1 MRTPVKNQLCF
12 AATVLVLGSV
22 APFFVDSMVWM
33 TTLNIFFYY
42 AILTIS
48 YNIVLGYTGLFSFCH
63 VSFGAIGGYVSAV
76 LAARYGL
83 SPFLTML
90 VGAAGAALCGL
101 AIGLVIL
108 RVRGFYLCLV
118 TWAFGMVVENVLRNE
133 YQITGGTGGF
143 LAPGF
148 FEGAHSAVYSYFVG
162 LLLLLLMFLVS
173 MAVYHSR
180 WGLNLFSVRD
190 DIDAAETMGIDTR
203 FWKVFGFTF
212 GSAWAGL
219 AGAFYA
225 HFFSLIDPTVA
236 GLDEQGKVCL
246 MLILGGL
253 GTVIGPVLGAFFVVI
268 VSELIRGWVAETNL
282 LLFAIAMIVTVR
294 FARGGFMDVLR
305 MAAPWVRA
313 LSPVRKSTGSDL
325 PPRPSTTNLQSK

>member
-1 MRTPVKNQLCF
+1 MF
-12 AATVLVLGSV
+12 
-22 APFFVDSMVWM
+22 
-33 TTLNIFFYY
+33 
-42 AILTIS
+42 
-48 YNIVLGYTGLFSFCH
+48 
-63 VSFGAIGGYVSAV
+63 
-76 LAARYGL
+76 
-83 SPFLTML
+83 

-143 LAPGF
+143 LSPVF
-148 FEGAHSAVYSYFVG
+148 FVGPYSAVLTYFVG
-162 LLLLLLMFLVS
+162 LLLLLIMFLVS

-190 DIDAAETMGIDTR
+190 DIDAAETMGVNTR

-236 GLDEQGKVCL
+236 GLDEQGKICL

-253 GTVIGPVLGAFFVVI
+253 GSVIGPVLGAFFVVI

-282 LLFAIAMIVTVR
+282 LLFAIAMIIAVR
-294 FARGGFMDVLR
+294 FARGGLMDVIR
-305 MAAPWVRA
+305 MAAPWISA
-313 LSPVRKSTGSDL
+313 LSPVRKFAVSNL
-325 PPRPSTTNLQSK
+325 PPKPSATDLQIK

>member
-1 MRTPVKNQLCF
+1 MPPSSNRQLIF
-12 AATVLVLGSV
+12 AGVLLIFGLI
-22 APFFVDSMVWM
+22 APLFVDSLVWM

-42 AILTIS
+42 AMLTIS

-76 LAARYGL
+76 LASKTGL
-83 SPFLTML
+83 SPFATMW
-90 VGAAGAALCGL
+90 VGAAAAALCGII
-101 AIGLVIL
+101 IGLIIL

-143 LAPGF
+143 NSPSF
-148 FEGAHSAVYSYFVG
+148 FMGPHSALYSYFVG
-162 LLLLLLMFLVS
+162 LVLFLAMYLVS
-173 MAVYHSR
+173 IAVYHSR

-190 DIDAAETMGIDTR
+190 DIDVAETMGINSR
-203 FWKVFGFTF
+203 FWKVFGFVF

-219 AGAFYA
+219 AGAYYA
-225 HFFSLIDPTVA
+225 HFFSLIDPTIA
-236 GLDEQGKVCL
+236 ALDEQGKICL

-268 VSELIRGWVAETNL
+268 ISELIRGWVAETNL
-282 LLFAIAMIVTVR
+282 LLFSLAMIVTVR
-294 FARGGFMDVLR
+294 FARGGFIDVLQL
-305 MAAPWVRA
+305 AAPWVKA
-313 LSPVRKSTGSDL
+313 IGLRKSNGRSA
-325 PPRPSTTNLQSK
+325 PSGNTPNG

>member
-1 MRTPVKNQLCF
+1 MPPSSKRQLIF
-12 AATVLVLGSV
+12 AGVLLIFGLI
-22 APFFVDSMVWM
+22 APFFVDSLVWM

-42 AILTIS
+42 AMLTIS

-76 LAARYGL
+76 LASKAGL
-83 SPFLTML
+83 SPFATMW
-90 VGAAGAALCGL
+90 VGAAAAAFSGAL
-101 AIGLVIL
+101 IGLIIL

-118 TWAFGMVVENVLRNE
+118 TWAFAMVVENILRNE

-143 LAPGF
+143 NSPTF
-148 FEGAHSAVYSYFVG
+148 FDGSNSAFYSYFVG
-162 LLLLLLMFLVS
+162 LALFLAMYLVS
-173 MAVYHSR
+173 IAVYHSR

-190 DIDAAETMGIDTR
+190 DIDAAETMGIHTR
-203 FWKVFGFTF
+203 FWKVFGFAF

-219 AGAFYA
+219 AGAYYA

-236 GLDEQGKVCL
+236 ALDEQGKICL

-268 VSELIRGWVAETNL
+268 ISELIRGWVAETNL
-282 LLFAIAMIVTVR
+282 LLFSLAMIVTVR
-294 FARGGFMDVLR
+294 FARGGFIDVLQL
-305 MAAPWVRA
+305 AAPWVKAIR
-313 LSPVRKSTGSDL
+313 LRKSNGRSVPAGNTPNG
-325 PPRPSTTNLQSK
+325 